1 MPDEHVPWEFRYLPV
16 QYGTLELYD
25 TWLRGG
31 TLTADEDDYRDPE
44 NKLFWDLR
52 GDAGRVT
59 YLLCRLLDVC
69 LPSEP
74 GRSFGED
81 CPDASRSVAEQMEL
95 LARLGWKKV
104 PSAPQLMR
112 LMVRRAE
119 EGFRHA
125 RMSYPHRTK
134 WAYSHHEYF
143 CGMDSDGED
152 DSDDVEHYDEFTSA
166 YADANE
172 MHA

>member
-119 EGFRHA
+119 EEFRRA
-125 RMSYPHRTK
+125 RKSYPHRKK
-134 WAYSHHEYF
+134 WAYSRHEYF
-143 CGMDSDGED
+143 CGMDRDGED
-152 DSDDVEHYDEFTSA
+152 DMDMEYDDELTSA

>member
-1 MPDEHVPWEFRYLPV
+1 
-16 QYGTLELYD
+16 
-25 TWLRGG
+25 
-31 TLTADEDDYRDPE
+31 
-44 NKLFWDLR
+44 
-52 GDAGRVT
+52 
-59 YLLCRLLDVC
+59 
-69 LPSEP
+69 
-74 GRSFGED
+74 
-81 CPDASRSVAEQMEL
+81 
-95 LARLGWKKV
+95 
-104 PSAPQLMR
+104 MR

-119 EGFRHA
+119 EGFRRA